1 MSILCGDRGG
11 GRPGRGRRGGQGWY
25 TGPRGGG
32 VVGGAVGGGGVVQ
45 QMLMKLKSMKEPEVK
60 TESEQRK
67 LKTSELKLELK

>member
-1 MSILCGDRGG
+1 M
-11 GRPGRGRRGGQGWY
+11 
-25 TGPRGGG
+25 
-32 VVGGAVGGGGVVQ
+32 VQ